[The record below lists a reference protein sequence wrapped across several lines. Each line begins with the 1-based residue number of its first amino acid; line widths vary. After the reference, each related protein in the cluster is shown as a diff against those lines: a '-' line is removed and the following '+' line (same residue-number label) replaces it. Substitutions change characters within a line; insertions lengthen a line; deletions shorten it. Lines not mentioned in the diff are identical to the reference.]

1 MTYKDDQRE
10 SSAAYNFS
18 SLVPVQQLTTLF
30 QSVSATLEFGRRLA
44 HDHRYQKLAL
54 DEELKRME
62 EQARRGDLIELQAVK
77 PVLQEIYEDN
87 SVMNMVRAR
96 AQRIIEV
103 GNAPASR

>member
-1 MTYKDDQRE
+1 
-10 SSAAYNFS
+10 
-18 SLVPVQQLTTLF
+18 
-30 QSVSATLEFGRRLA
+30 
-44 HDHRYQKLAL
+44 
-54 DEELKRME
+54 ME
-62 EQARRGDLIELQAVK
+62 EQARRGDLIELQAAK